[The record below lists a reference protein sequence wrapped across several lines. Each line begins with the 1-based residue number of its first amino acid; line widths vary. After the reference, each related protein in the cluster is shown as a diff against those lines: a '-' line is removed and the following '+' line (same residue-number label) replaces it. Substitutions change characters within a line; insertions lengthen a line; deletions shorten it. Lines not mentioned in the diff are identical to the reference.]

1 MSQYL
6 VQAAAALSLVLVL
19 VVVAVQPVAA
29 VHETIECG
37 NHPELDP
44 LLQLL
49 HDVTSILFRI
59 GVAVGIASL
68 AYAGIMISWAG
79 PDSKQRA
86 IVRVKRVL
94 IGIVVLLMSPIL
106 VTFLGSYFPGCSG
119 GV

>member
-1 MSQYL
+1 MNPHL
-6 VQAAAALSLVLVL
+6 VRAAAALSLIVVL
-19 VVVAVQPVAA
+19 VVFAVQPVAA

-37 NHPELDP
+37 NHSELDP
-44 LLQLL
+44 LLQLI

-68 AYAGIMISWAG
+68 TYAGIVISWGG
-79 PDSKQRA
+79 PDAKRRA

-106 VTFLGSYFPGCSG
+106 VTFVASYFPGCSG